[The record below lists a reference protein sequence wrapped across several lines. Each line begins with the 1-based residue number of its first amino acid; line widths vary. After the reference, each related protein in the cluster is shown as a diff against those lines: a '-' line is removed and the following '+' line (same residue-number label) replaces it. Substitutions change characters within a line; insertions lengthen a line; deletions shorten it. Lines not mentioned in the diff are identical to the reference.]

1 MSNTMLKV
9 LTSIA
14 LILTSNLTDLVS
26 SNLNEANSSAQAT
39 TETSATAQDHS
50 EASSST
56 HDLNETSTSNLASDC
71 PILEKINIQLVQS
84 VQEKGYFCVP
94 ACLQM
99 VLDHHG
105 IHVSQEQ
112 LAKEMNTSQV
122 TGTEYVDLARVANKY
137 IFDQETA
144 EPAGAGYRVQTL
156 ERNVNN
162 SEIYKTFE
170 SRVKT
175 DISTGDPVFA
185 AIDNRILYPELASA
199 NHMVLVTGYSVYA
212 GTDNIAYY
220 YIMDPSYL
228 VQDPVYGGVKTVTA
242 EELMDAITS
251 NVEPAYIW

>member
-1 MSNTMLKV
+1 MPNTLLKI

-14 LILTSNLTDLVS
+14 LILTSSFTDLVTS
-26 SNLNEANSSAQAT
+26 DLDEVNTSAQAT

-56 HDLNETSTSNLASDC
+56 QDRNETSTSNPASDC
-71 PILEKINIQLVQS
+71 PTLEKINIQLVQS

-99 VLDHHG
+99 VLNHHG
-105 IHVSQEQ
+105 IHISQEQ
-112 LAKEMNTSQV
+112 LAKEMSTSQV

-137 IFDQETA
+137 IFEKETA

-162 SEIYKTFE
+162 SEIYETFE

-185 AIDNRILYPELASA
+185 AVDNHSLYPELASA
-199 NHMVLVTGYSVYA
+199 NHMVLVTGYSVFE